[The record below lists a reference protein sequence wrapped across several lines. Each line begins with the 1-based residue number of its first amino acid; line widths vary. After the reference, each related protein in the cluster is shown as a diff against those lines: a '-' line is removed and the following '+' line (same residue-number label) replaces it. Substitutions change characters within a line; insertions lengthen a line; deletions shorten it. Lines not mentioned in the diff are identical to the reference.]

1 MAVHTELGAEA
12 LERLLTEYGFH
23 EVLTAEPATHGIENS
38 NYFVKAASPQGVE
51 SLVVTLFESAIPG
64 DGFAFSLVEH
74 LASQGLSVPV
84 LLRTMSGGRTTS
96 YRGRDVG
103 VVKRFAGKHPCVA
116 SETQCHAIGTFLSRM
131 HEASEA
137 LDHAAEPHPRDATWL
152 RTTAAEVRALLDAES
167 SYVLDNAVNMVG
179 ALLERADVQAL
190 PTGIVHGDLFRDNAL
205 FEGDELV
212 AVIDFHHAAKSMRVF
227 DIAVALN
234 DWALDGECRIRSS
247 ARDALLAGYEEVR
260 SLKLAETVYLDAFRL
275 YAALCFWISRLF
287 QVKQL
292 AKWGD
297 AYLPEWRIDRVL
309 ATGRAKDPRWFQRL
323 VNILCG
329 DKGLQI
335 THYTE

>member
-1 MAVHTELGAEA
+1 MAVHTELGADA
-12 LERLLTEYGFH
+12 LERLLAEYGFH

-38 NYFVKAASPQGVE
+38 NYFVNAASPNGVE
-51 SLVVTLFESAIPG
+51 ALVVTLFESAIPG

-74 LASQGLSVPV
+74 LESHGLSVPV
-84 LLRTMSGGRTTS
+84 PLRTTSGGRMTS
-96 YRGRDVG
+96 YRGREVG
-103 VVKRFAGKHPCVA
+103 VVKRFVGKHPRVA
-116 SETQCHAIGTFLSRM
+116 SETQCHAIGAFLGQM
-131 HEASEA
+131 HEAAES
-137 LDHAAEPHPRDATWL
+137 LDPAAEPHPRDLTWL
-152 RTTAAEVRALLDAES
+152 RTTAAEVRTLLDAES
-167 SYVLDNAVNMVG
+167 SYVLDNAVSMVG
-179 ALLERADVQAL
+179 ALLERSDVQAL

-205 FEGDELV
+205 FEGNELV
-212 AVIDFHHAAKSMRVF
+212 AVIDFHHAARSMLVF
-227 DIAVALN
+227 DIAIALN
-234 DWALDGECRIRSS
+234 DWALDGQCRMRSS
-247 ARDALLAGYEEVR
+247 SGDALLAGYEEVR
-260 SLKLAETVYLDAFRL
+260 SLNFAETVYLDAFRL

-297 AYLPEWRIDRVL
+297 AYLPEWRLDRIL